1 LTEPEIV
8 FYKSSC
14 ITPNHDPKG
23 ICAMRKISHLLF
35 ACLGLFAAERAFPQD
50 AKLIEAAKK
59 EGGKVII
66 YTSMET
72 FTADAIKAAFEKK
85 TGLQM
90 EYWRGGS
97 TEVMDRVLSE
107 HRLGKP
113 IFDVVATTGDHM
125 HLMGKEG
132 AFVKYESPS
141 FKGFAKDAIDPNLGA
156 RYRNVLYGVIYNKN
170 DIKPGEAP
178 KTLEDVTKTEYRG
191 KLVMPHPVNHTLT
204 TQWLA
209 SLDKIMP
216 KARAEKFIRDLAA
229 AKPFFVESIVPAA
242 DRVGTGE
249 TPIGITFA
257 RFVLTYNKQGA
268 NLDYVR
274 DYNMLG
280 DGQYI
285 SLGSKAP
292 HPNAGK
298 AFIDF
303 FLDEES
309 MTIQAKT
316 GEFVNRK
323 GIYPPLADADKIK
336 FVQMYQFSKEDYAT
350 KKKEYQKIFMQ

>member
-1 LTEPEIV
+1 MRRI
-8 FYKSSC
+8 SS
-14 ITPNHDPKG
+14 
-23 ICAMRKISHLLF
+23 LL
-35 ACLGLFAAERAFPQD
+35 LGGLLALFSVAEVSGQTAT
-50 AKLIEAAKK
+50 LVEAAKK
-59 EGGKVII
+59 EGGKVIV

-72 FTADAIKAAFEKK
+72 FTADALKKAFESK
-85 TGLQM
+85 TGIQM
-90 EYWRGGS
+90 EYWRGSS

-107 HRLGKP
+107 HRVGKP

-125 HLMGKEG
+125 QLMAQGG
-132 AFVKYESPS
+132 AFGKYDSPS
-141 FKGFAKDAIDPNLGA
+141 LKGFATDAIDPVLGA

-170 DIKPGEAP
+170 GIKAADAP
-178 KTLEDVTKTEYRG
+178 KSLVDVVKPEYRG

-204 TQWLA
+204 TQWLG

-216 KARAEKFIRDLAA
+216 KENTEKFIRDLAA
-229 AKPFFVESIVPAA
+229 ARPIFVESIVPAA

-249 TPIGITFA
+249 TPIGITFV

-274 DYNMLG
+274 DYTMLG

-285 SLGSKAP
+285 CLGAKP
-292 HPNAGK
+292 PRPNAGK

-303 FLDEES
+303 FLDDES
-309 MTIQAKT
+309 MKIQAAT

-323 GIYPPLADADKIK
+323 GIHPPLPDADKIK
-336 FVQMYQFSKEDYAT
+336 FVQMYQFGKEDFER
-350 KKKEYQKIFMQ
+350 KKKEYQKIFIQ

>member
-1 LTEPEIV
+1 M
-8 FYKSSC
+8 
-14 ITPNHDPKG
+14 G
-23 ICAMRKISHLLF
+23 KISAALI
-35 ACLGLFAAERAFPQD
+35 GLFLILSARSSPAQSPQ
-50 AKLIEAAKK
+50 LIEAAKK
-59 EGGKVII
+59 EGGKVIV

-72 FTADAIKAAFEKK
+72 FTADALKKAFETK

-97 TEVMDRVLSE
+97 TEVTDRVLGE
-107 HRLGKP
+107 HRVGKP
-113 IFDVVATTGDHM
+113 LYDVVATTGDHM
-125 HLMGKEG
+125 HLMFKEG
-132 AFVKYESPS
+132 AFAKYQSPS
-141 FKGFAKDAIDPNLGA
+141 LKGFAKDAIDPNLGA
-156 RYRNVLYGVIYNKN
+156 RYRNVLYGVIYNKAG
-170 DIKPGEAP
+170 IKAAEAP
-178 KTLEDVTKTEYRG
+178 KSLLDVVKPEYRG

-204 TQWLA
+204 IQWLA

-216 KARAEKFIRDLAA
+216 RNRAEKFIRDLAA
-229 AKPFFVESIVPAA
+229 ARPIFVESIVPAA

-249 TPIGITFA
+249 TPVGITFV

-285 SLGSKAP
+285 SLGAKAP
-292 HPNAGK
+292 RPNAGK

-309 MTIQAKT
+309 MKIQAAT
-316 GEFVNRK
+316 GEFVNRR
-323 GIYPPLADADKIK
+323 GVHPPLPDADKIK
-336 FVQMYQFSKEDYAT
+336 FVQMYQFGKEDYEN
-350 KKKEYQKIFMQ
+350 KKKEYQKIFLQ

>member
-1 LTEPEIV
+1 MRRLWVLLVSLVI
-8 FYKSSC
+8 SS
-14 ITPNHDPKG
+14 G
-23 ICAMRKISHLLF
+23 QAVL
-35 ACLGLFAAERAFPQD
+35 AQD

-59 EGGKVII
+59 EGGKVVL
-66 YTSMET
+66 YTTMET

-90 EYWRGGS
+90 EYWRGGT
-97 TEVMDRVLSE
+97 TEVLDRTLGE
-107 HRLGKP
+107 HRVGKP
-113 IFDVVATTGDHM
+113 IFDVVAVTGDHM
-125 HLMGKEG
+125 HLMAKEG
-132 AFVKYESPS
+132 VFVKYESPA
-141 FKGFAKDAIDPNLGA
+141 FKAFPQDAIDPTIGA
-156 RYRNVLYGVIYNKN
+156 RYRNILYGVIYNKN
-170 DIKPGEAP
+170 DIKPAEAP
-178 KTLEDVTKTEYRG
+178 KTLEDVVKPEYRG
-191 KLVMPHPVNHTLT
+191 KLVMPHPTNHTLT
-204 TQWLA
+204 TQWLG

-216 KARAEKFIRDLAA
+216 KQRAEKFIRDLAA
-229 AKPFFVESIVPAA
+229 ARPIFVESIVPAA

-285 SLGSKAP
+285 SLAAKAP
-292 HPNAGK
+292 HTNAGK

-303 FLDEES
+303 FLGEES

-336 FVQMYQFSKEDYAT
+336 FVQMYQFTKEDYEN
-350 KKKEYQKIFMQ
+350 KKKEYQKIFLQ

>member
-1 LTEPEIV
+1 
-8 FYKSSC
+8 
-14 ITPNHDPKG
+14 
-23 ICAMRKISHLLF
+23 MRKIPALLF
-35 ACLGLFAAERAFPQD
+35 GLLLALNGGAAFGQSAQMV
-50 AKLIEAAKK
+50 AAAKK
-59 EGGKVII
+59 EGGKVIV

-72 FTADAIKAAFEKK
+72 FTADALKKAFEAK

-97 TEVMDRVLSE
+97 TEVLDRVLAE
-107 HRLGKP
+107 HRVGKP
-113 IFDVVATTGDHM
+113 LFDVVATIGDHM
-125 HLMGKEG
+125 HLMAKGG

-141 FKGFAKDAIDPNLGA
+141 LKGFAKDAIDPTLGA
-156 RYRNVLYGVIYNKN
+156 RYRNVLYGVIYNKAG
-170 DIKPGEAP
+170 IKAADAP
-178 KTLEDVTKTEYRG
+178 KTLEDVVKPEYRG

-209 SLDKIMP
+209 SLDKIMT
-216 KARAEKFIRDLAA
+216 KARAEKFIRELAA
-229 AKPFFVESIVPAA
+229 AKPIFVESIVPAA

-249 TPIGITFA
+249 TPVGITFV

-268 NLDYVR
+268 DLDYVR

-292 HPNAGK
+292 RPNAGK
-298 AFIDF
+298 AFVDF

-309 MTIQAKT
+309 MKIQAAT

-323 GIYPPLADADKIK
+323 GVYPPLPDADKIK
-336 FVQMYQFSKEDYAT
+336 FVQMYQFTKEDYEI
-350 KKKEYQKIFMQ
+350 KKKEYQKIFLQ

>member
-1 LTEPEIV
+1 M
-8 FYKSSC
+8 
-14 ITPNHDPKG
+14 G
-23 ICAMRKISHLLF
+23 RIS
-35 ACLGLFAAERAFPQD
+35 ASILGLLCIFAAQPAFGQS

-59 EGGKVII
+59 EGGKVIV

-72 FTADAIKAAFEKK
+72 FTADALKKAFETK
-85 TGLQM
+85 TGIQM
-90 EYWRGGS
+90 EYWRGSS

-107 HRLGKP
+107 HRVGKP

-125 HLMGKEG
+125 QLMFKQG
-132 AFVKYESPS
+132 AFAKYESPS
-141 FKGFAKDAIDPNLGA
+141 LQGFAKDAIDPNLGA
-156 RYRNVLYGVIYNKN
+156 RYRNVLYGVIYNKAG
-170 DIKPGEAP
+170 IKASEAP
-178 KTLEDVTKTEYRG
+178 KTLEDVVKPEYRD

-229 AKPFFVESIVPAA
+229 AKPVFVESIVPAA

-249 TPIGITFA
+249 TPVGITFV

-268 NLDYVR
+268 SLDYVR

-285 SLGSKAP
+285 TLGAKAP
-292 HPNAGK
+292 RPSAGK

-309 MTIQAKT
+309 MKIQANT

-323 GIYPPLADADKIK
+323 GIYPPLPDADKIK
-336 FVQMYQFSKEDYAT
+336 FVQMYQFGKEDYEK
-350 KKKEYQKIFMQ
+350 KKKEYQKIFLQ

>member
-1 LTEPEIV
+1 MPRTLT
-8 FYKSSC
+8 
-14 ITPNHDPKG
+14 
-23 ICAMRKISHLLF
+23 LF
-35 ACLGLFAAERAFPQD
+35 FGWMVLCVAPAFGQT
-50 AKLIEAAKK
+50 AKLVEAAKK
-59 EGGKVII
+59 EGGKVIV

-72 FTADAIKAAFEKK
+72 FTADTLKKAFESK

-90 EYWRGGS
+90 EYWRGSS
-97 TEVMDRVLSE
+97 TEVMDRALSE
-107 HRLGKP
+107 HRVGKP
-113 IFDVVATTGDHM
+113 IFDVAATTGDHM
-125 HLMGKEG
+125 HLMFKQG
-132 AFVKYESPS
+132 ALTKYESPS
-141 FKGFAKDAIDPNLGA
+141 FKGFAKEAIDPNLGA

-170 DIKPGEAP
+170 GIKASEAP
-178 KTLEDVTKTEYRG
+178 KTLEDVVKPEYRG

-209 SLDKIMP
+209 SLDKVMS

-229 AKPFFVESIVPAA
+229 AKPVFVESIVPAA

-249 TPIGITFA
+249 TPIGITFV

-285 SLGSKAP
+285 SLGAKAP
-292 HPNAGK
+292 HSNSGK

-303 FLDEES
+303 FLDDE
-309 MTIQAKT
+309 
-316 GEFVNRK
+316 
-323 GIYPPLADADKIK
+323 
-336 FVQMYQFSKEDYAT
+336 
-350 KKKEYQKIFMQ
+350 

>member
-1 LTEPEIV
+1 
-8 FYKSSC
+8 
-14 ITPNHDPKG
+14 
-23 ICAMRKISHLLF
+23 MRRLWTLL
-35 ACLGLFAAERAFPQD
+35 LGCSLFFVAPPSFGQTT
-50 AKLIEAAKK
+50 KLIEAAKK
-59 EGGKVII
+59 EGGKIVL

-72 FTADAIKAAFEKK
+72 FTADALKKAFEAK

-97 TEVMDRVLSE
+97 TEIVDRILSE
-107 HRLGKP
+107 HRVGKP
-113 IFDVVATTGDHM
+113 VFDVVATTGDHM
-125 HLMGKEG
+125 HLMFKEG

-141 FKGFAKDAIDPNLGA
+141 LKGFAKDAIDPNLGA

-170 DIKPGEAP
+170 DIKASEAP
-178 KTLEDVTKTEYRG
+178 KTLEDVVKPQYRG
-191 KLVMPHPVNHTLT
+191 KLVMPDPVNHTLT

-216 KARAEKFIRDLAA
+216 KPRAEKFIRDLAA
-229 AKPFFVESIVPAA
+229 VKPIFVESIVPAA

-249 TPIGITFA
+249 TPVGITFV

-274 DYNMLG
+274 DYTMLG

-285 SLGSKAP
+285 SLGAKAP

-336 FVQMYQFSKEDYAT
+336 FVQMYQFGKEDYET
-350 KKKEYQKIFMQ
+350 KKKEYQKIFLQ

>member
-1 LTEPEIV
+1 
-8 FYKSSC
+8 
-14 ITPNHDPKG
+14 
-23 ICAMRKISHLLF
+23 MRKLSGLLF
-35 ACLGLFAAERAFPQD
+35 GSLLLLNGSGAFGQS
-50 AKLIEAAKK
+50 AQMLAAAKK
-59 EGGKVII
+59 DGGKVIV

-72 FTADAIKAAFEKK
+72 FTADALKKAFEAK

-97 TEVMDRVLSE
+97 TEVMDRALAEFRV
-107 HRLGKP
+107 GKP
-113 IFDVVATTGDHM
+113 LFDIVAMTGDHM
-125 HLMGKEG
+125 HLLAKQGV
-132 AFVKYESPS
+132 FTKYESPS
-141 FKGFAKDAIDPNLGA
+141 LKGFAKEAIDPQLGA
-156 RYRNVLYGVIYNKN
+156 RYRNVLYGVIYNKAS
-170 DIKPGEAP
+170 IKASEAP
-178 KTLEDVTKTEYRG
+178 KTLEDVVKPEYRG

-216 KARAEKFIRDLAA
+216 KARAEKFIHDLAA
-229 AKPFFVESIVPAA
+229 AKPIFVESIVPAA

-249 TPIGITFA
+249 TPIGITFP

-292 HPNAGK
+292 RPNAGK

-309 MTIQAKT
+309 MKIQAAT

-323 GIYPPLADADKIK
+323 GVYPPLADADKIK
-336 FVQMYQFSKEDYAT
+336 FVQMYQFGKEDYEI
-350 KKKEYQKIFMQ
+350 KKKEYQKIFLQ

>member
-1 LTEPEIV
+1 MG
-8 FYKSSC
+8 K
-14 ITPNHDPKG
+14 ITALFCG
-23 ICAMRKISHLLF
+23 ALLV
-35 ACLGLFAAERAFPQD
+35 LNGGVAFSQS
-50 AKLIEAAKK
+50 AQTVAAAKK
-59 EGGKVII
+59 EGGKVIV

-72 FTADAIKAAFEKK
+72 FTADALKKAFEAK

-97 TEVMDRVLSE
+97 TEVIDRVLGE
-107 HRLGKP
+107 HRVGKP
-113 IFDVVATTGDHM
+113 QFDVVATTGDHM
-125 HLMGKEG
+125 HLMFKQG
-132 AFVKYESPS
+132 AFTKYESPS
-141 FKGFAKDAIDPNLGA
+141 LKGFAKDAIDPNLGA
-156 RYRNVLYGVIYNKN
+156 RYRNVLYGVIYNKAG
-170 DIKPGEAP
+170 IKAADAP
-178 KTLEDVTKTEYRG
+178 KTLEDVVKPEYRG

-209 SLDKIMP
+209 SLDKLMP
-216 KARAEKFIRDLAA
+216 KPRAEKFIRDLAA
-229 AKPFFVESIVPAA
+229 TKPIFVESIVPAA

-249 TPIGITFA
+249 TPIGITFV

-268 NLDYVR
+268 DLDYVR

-285 SLGSKAP
+285 SLGAKAP
-292 HPNAGK
+292 RPNAGK

-309 MTIQAKT
+309 MKIQAAT

-323 GIYPPLADADKIK
+323 GVHPPLQDADKIK
-336 FVQMYQFSKEDYAT
+336 FVQMYQFTKEDYET
-350 KKKEYQKIFMQ
+350 KKKEYQKIFLQ

>member
-1 LTEPEIV
+1 M
-8 FYKSSC
+8 
-14 ITPNHDPKG
+14 G
-23 ICAMRKISHLLF
+23 RIS
-35 ACLGLFAAERAFPQD
+35 ASILGLMCFFFTQPTFGQS

-59 EGGKVII
+59 EGGKVIV

-72 FTADAIKAAFEKK
+72 FTADALKKAFESK

-90 EYWRGGS
+90 DYWRGSS

-107 HRLGKP
+107 HRVGKP

-125 HLMGKEG
+125 HLMFKQG
-132 AFVKYESPS
+132 AFAKYESPS
-141 FKGFAKDAIDPNLGA
+141 LQGFAKDAIDPNLGA
-156 RYRNVLYGVIYNKN
+156 RYRNILYGVIYNKAG
-170 DIKPGEAP
+170 IKASEAP
-178 KTLEDVTKTEYRG
+178 KTLEDVVKPEYRG

-216 KARAEKFIRDLAA
+216 KPRAEKFIRDLAA
-229 AKPFFVESIVPAA
+229 AKPVFVESIVPAA

-249 TPIGITFA
+249 TPVGITFV

-268 NLDYVR
+268 SLDYVR
-274 DYNMLG
+274 DYTMLG

-285 SLGSKAP
+285 TLGAKAP
-292 HPNAGK
+292 RPNAGK

-309 MTIQAKT
+309 MKIQAKT

-336 FVQMYQFSKEDYAT
+336 FVQMYQFGKEDYET
-350 KKKEYQKIFMQ
+350 KKKEYQKIFLQ

>member
-1 LTEPEIV
+1 
-8 FYKSSC
+8 
-14 ITPNHDPKG
+14 
-23 ICAMRKISHLLF
+23 MRKTF
-35 ACLGLFAAERAFPQD
+35 AVLIGLSAVFFSQRVWAQTTQ
-50 AKLIEAAKK
+50 LVEAAKK
-59 EGGKVII
+59 EGGKVVL

-72 FTADAIKAAFEKK
+72 FTADALKKAFETK

-97 TEVMDRVLSE
+97 TEVIDRVLGE
-107 HRLGKP
+107 HRVGKP
-113 IFDVVATTGDHM
+113 QFDVVATTGDHM
-125 HLMGKEG
+125 HLMFKEG
-132 AFVKYESPS
+132 AFTKYESPS
-141 FKGFAKDAIDPNLGA
+141 LKGFAKDAIDPNLGA
-156 RYRNVLYGVIYNKN
+156 RYRNVLYGVIYNKAG
-170 DIKPGEAP
+170 IKASEAP
-178 KTLEDVTKTEYRG
+178 KTLEDVVKPEYRG

-216 KARAEKFIRDLAA
+216 KNRAEKFIRDLAA
-229 AKPFFVESIVPAA
+229 TKPVFVESIVPAA

-249 TPIGITFA
+249 TPIGITFV

-274 DYNMLG
+274 DYTMLG

-285 SLGSKAP
+285 SLASKAP
-292 HPNAGK
+292 RPNAGK

-309 MTIQAKT
+309 MRIQANT

-323 GIYPPLADADKIK
+323 GVHPPLADADKIK
-336 FVQMYQFSKEDYAT
+336 FVQMYQFGKEDYET
-350 KKKEYQKIFMQ
+350 KKKEYQKIFLQ

>member
-1 LTEPEIV
+1 MGKLAAFLLGCLLLLSATAV
-8 FYKSSC
+8 FGQSAQT
-14 ITPNHDPKG
+14 I
-23 ICAMRKISHLLF
+23 A
-35 ACLGLFAAERAFPQD
+35 
-50 AKLIEAAKK
+50 AAKK
-59 EGGKVII
+59 EGGKVIV

-72 FTADAIKAAFEKK
+72 FTADALKKAFEAK

-97 TEVMDRVLSE
+97 TEVLDRVLAE
-107 HRLGKP
+107 HRVGKP
-113 IFDVVATTGDHM
+113 LFDVVATTGDHM
-125 HLMGKEG
+125 HLMAKAG

-141 FKGFAKDAIDPNLGA
+141 LKGFAKDAIDPTLGA
-156 RYRNVLYGVIYNKN
+156 RYRNVLYGVIYNKAG
-170 DIKPGEAP
+170 IKAAEAP
-178 KTLEDVTKTEYRG
+178 KTLEDVTKPQYRG

-209 SLDKIMP
+209 SLDKIMTKP
-216 KARAEKFIRDLAA
+216 RAEKFIRELAA
-229 AKPFFVESIVPAA
+229 AKPIFVESIVPAA

-249 TPIGITFA
+249 TPVGITFV

-285 SLGSKAP
+285 CLGSKAP
-292 HPNAGK
+292 RPNAGK

-303 FLDEES
+303 FLEEES
-309 MTIQAKT
+309 MKIQAAT

-323 GIYPPLADADKIK
+323 GVHPPLPDADKIK
-336 FVQMYQFSKEDYAT
+336 FVQMYQFKKEDYEI
-350 KKKEYQKIFMQ
+350 KKKEYQKIFM

>member
-1 LTEPEIV
+1 
-8 FYKSSC
+8 
-14 ITPNHDPKG
+14 
-23 ICAMRKISHLLF
+23 MRRIWTLL
-35 ACLGLFAAERAFPQD
+35 LGCSLYFVASPSFGQTT
-50 AKLIEAAKK
+50 KLIEAAKK
-59 EGGKVII
+59 EGGKIVL

-72 FTADAIKAAFEKK
+72 FTADALKKAFEAK

-97 TEVMDRVLSE
+97 TEIVDRILSE
-107 HRLGKP
+107 HRVGKP
-113 IFDVVATTGDHM
+113 VFDVVATTGDHM
-125 HLMGKEG
+125 HLMFKEG

-141 FKGFAKDAIDPNLGA
+141 LKGFAKDAIDPNLGA

-170 DIKPGEAP
+170 DIKASEAP
-178 KTLEDVTKTEYRG
+178 KTLEDVVKPQYRG
-191 KLVMPHPVNHTLT
+191 KLVMPDPVNHTLT

-216 KARAEKFIRDLAA
+216 KPRAEKFIRDLAA
-229 AKPFFVESIVPAA
+229 AKPIFVESIVPAA

-249 TPIGITFA
+249 TPVGITFV

-285 SLGSKAP
+285 SLGAKAP

-336 FVQMYQFSKEDYAT
+336 FVQMYQFGKEDYET